1 MKLSKVTPLLLSIA
15 LAGCSI
21 APSPTQEAQCVGVM
35 TSQDA
40 YGHMNPNHFTV
51 QVLALKQEADVQEYI
66 RHIEPSYPVWVN
78 WKSSRGTRWYA
89 VTAGDFK
96 TKDEAYR
103 AIQKLPHNVRQ
114 SEPFILS
121 FEQMKKQ
128 QETNVVRMR

>member
-1 MKLSKVTPLLLSIA
+1 MKLSKVTPLLLSLV

-21 APSPTQEAQCVGVM
+21 APSPIQETQCVGVM

-40 YGHMNPNHFTV
+40 YGHMNPNNFTV
-51 QVLALKQEADVQEYI
+51 QVLALKQEVDVQEYI

-96 TKDEAYR
+96 TKDEAYQ

>member
-1 MKLSKVTPLLLSIA
+1 MKVYRAASLLLSFM
-15 LAGCSI
+15 LVGCSTM
-21 APSPTQEAQCVGVM
+21 PNPTHDAQCVGVM

-51 QVLALKQEADVQEYI
+51 QVLALKQKADVQEYI
-66 RHIEPSYPVWVN
+66 RHIEPSNPVWVN

-96 TKDEAYR
+96 TKSEAYR
-103 AIQKLPHNVRQ
+103 AMRRLPQNVQR

-121 FEQMKKQ
+121 FEQMKQQ